1 MRKIQSTIRSMPM
14 KHLGFSL
21 FGEHYSMVRS
31 TAGTIREPSYAGL
44 IRDAGRFVMHPELH
58 DVLDEIGTLII
69 GHDSIIYGWADFTC
83 SIARSHAPG
92 SDLSREDMIAL
103 LHQAVDIPWELY
115 EGLAVGRGDG
125 AGMSSTRPSVH

>member
-58 DVLDEIGTLII
+58 DVLD
-69 GHDSIIYGWADFTC
+69 
-83 SIARSHAPG
+83 
-92 SDLSREDMIAL
+92 
-103 LHQAVDIPWELY
+103 
-115 EGLAVGRGDG
+115 
-125 AGMSSTRPSVH
+125 